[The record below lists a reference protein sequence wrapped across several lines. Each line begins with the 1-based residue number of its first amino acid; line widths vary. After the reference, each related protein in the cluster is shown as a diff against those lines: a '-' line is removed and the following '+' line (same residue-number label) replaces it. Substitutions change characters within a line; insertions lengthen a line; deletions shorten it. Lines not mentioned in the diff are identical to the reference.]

1 MARSFDSHLV
11 MDPKEELSRF
21 VRMLEEEP
29 NSTLPE
35 KRSRVKYS
43 PVRER
48 MVDRSR
54 CVHDLRGFAESCV
67 EVEEVVDADADEK
80 DGARRVRWVSE
91 KAAEATTRDNR
102 RRERC
107 NIILVGQMALMLCC
121 RRYRRRREV
130 VRQSQRRRSEEEKC
144 P

>member
-1 MARSFDSHLV
+1 
-11 MDPKEELSRF
+11 
-21 VRMLEEEP
+21 
-29 NSTLPE
+29 
-35 KRSRVKYS
+35 
-43 PVRER
+43 

-67 EVEEVVDADADEK
+67 EVEEMDDADADEK

>member
-1 MARSFDSHLV
+1 MAMARSFDSHLV

-67 EVEEVVDADADEK
+67 EVEEVDDADADEK

-107 NIILVGQMALMLCC
+107 NIILVGQMALM
-121 RRYRRRREV
+121 
-130 VRQSQRRRSEEEKC
+130 
-144 P
+144 